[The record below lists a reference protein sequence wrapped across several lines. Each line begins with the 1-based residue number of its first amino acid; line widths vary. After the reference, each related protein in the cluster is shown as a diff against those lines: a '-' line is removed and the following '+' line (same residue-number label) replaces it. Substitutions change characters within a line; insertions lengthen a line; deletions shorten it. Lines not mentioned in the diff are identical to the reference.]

1 MKTMKNM
8 SMVLISTLALILTV
22 AFNSCKEDEN
32 VVTPVFPELKE
43 VECQVNEELEIT
55 FSANLDW
62 SIQSNAAW
70 CKFVNGDFTETT
82 ASGKAGDQTL
92 KIKVSDENWNYN
104 TDDIA
109 ELTLKLGEESQVI
122 YKITRPKRTIS
133 EVKVT
138 DDEGNI
144 YNNEN
149 PIVVKGG
156 EPGNPKYITINVISD
171 FKVGLVTE
179 EIPDWILLNAK
190 GNGVYDIAFKEDN
203 TSGKNIKY
211 QIDVE
216 ENYYLP
222 FVVNYNGENIR
233 TNVPVCYEGMD
244 ENYISFSPIYN
255 SMHNISKDGKTI
267 KASSGVSGTEEV
279 VYEDELP
286 SVVVA
291 KNDDYEA
298 VMFVQRG
305 DYMEYPGMDPVFIP
319 TDYELDNGT
328 NLNWIN
334 VTKNVDNISFSF
346 AANESDSEIRSA
358 LVYLLPRAL
367 YESLKDNFMVLVNE
381 ETSSSYERYVIL
393 NVLQDYKAPT
403 APTVSFKGCI
413 EMEGEGSMMYIEDAT
428 GEDVILK
435 NPENPTANEY
445 IANIPSDYF
454 SAGTIYLEV
463 LEFTSE
469 MEITYSKGSTGL
481 SVTEKNGKQYI
492 KVESTASGIIEISQN
507 SQVIATCGISIY

>member
-8 SMVLISTLALILTV
+8 SMVLISTLALILTL

-255 SMHNISKDGKTI
+255 SMHNVSKDGKTI
-267 KASSGVSGTEEV
+267 KASSGISGTEEV

-298 VMFVQRG
+298 VMFVQKG
-305 DYMEYPGMDPVFIP
+305 DYVEYPGMDPVFIP

-328 NLNWIN
+328 NLKWIN
-334 VTKNVDNISFSF
+334 VTKDADNISFSF
-346 AANESDSEIRSA
+346 AANESDEEIRSA

-367 YESLKDNFMVLVNE
+367 YESLKNDFMVLVE
-381 ETSSSYERYVIL
+381 GETSSSYERYVIL
-393 NVLQDYKAPT
+393 NVLQDYKASVE
-403 APTVSFKGCI
+403 PTVSFKGYFD
-413 EMEGEGSMMYIEDAT
+413 MGDGSGLQSFADGPGEIVM
-428 GEDVILK
+428 K
-435 NPENPTANEY
+435 NPENPDGKDY
-445 IANIPSDYF
+445 IAVIEQMYLDV
-454 SAGTIYLEV
+454 ATIYLEV
-463 LEFTSE
+463 LE
-469 MEITYSKGSTGL
+469 YSSDMTINFSSGSNGL
-481 SVTEKNGKQYI
+481 SSEVIGGKQYI
-492 KVESTASGIIEISQN
+492 KVVSGASGSVEIKKGSD
-507 SQVIATCGISIY
+507 VIATCGFEIY